1 MFKLRPTGKYT
12 FELHAN
18 SGEKGILHVLD
29 NRGTQIK
36 MSQPLELLTGKNTIE
51 VDTQSLNAGEYI
63 LHVVS
68 KSIFFSKKIAKI

>member
-1 MFKLRPTGKYT
+1 MFKPRSSGKYT

-29 NRGTQIK
+29 CRGTQIK
-36 MSQPLELLTGKNTIE
+36 MSQSLDLLMGKNTIE
-51 VDTQSLNAGEYI
+51 VDTQSLRAGEYI
-63 LHVVS
+63 LQIVS

>member
-1 MFKLRPTGKYT
+1 MFKLRSSGKYT

-18 SGEKGILHVLD
+18 SGEKGMLHVLD

-51 VDTQSLNAGEYI
+51 VDTHALSAGEYI
-63 LHVVS
+63 LQIVS